1 MYFSGEDAEVIY
13 IIVSIKL
20 HIGNDVGSCH
30 CVCDVLDYNIGT
42 WCSCDDVTITK
53 YSGYPKNVNDNIS
66 KDNEK
71 KKGNISIWMYPI
83 VFCQNY
89 IFK

>member
-1 MYFSGEDAEVIY
+1 MDKGQY
-13 IIVSIKL
+13 
-20 HIGNDVGSCH
+20 
-30 CVCDVLDYNIGT
+30 VCDVLDYNIGT

-71 KKGNISIWMYPI
+71 KRETFQYGCIR
-83 VFCQNY
+83 
-89 IFK
+89 